1 MPQASRDALARR
13 TDGTALVRRLTKLGG
28 VAVVVAVGAT
38 AAVVAHSLPG
48 RSAASASQTGG
59 TAQSASVPLAP
70 SAGGSSAGG
79 SSAGGS
85 SGSNGASSMPAVT
98 SGGS

>member
-1 MPQASRDALARR
+1 MPQASRAALARR

-59 TAQSASVPLAP
+59 PAQSASVPLAP

-79 SSAGGS
+79 SSGS
-85 SGSNGASSMPAVT
+85 IGASSMPAVT